1 MPPFPRAALALS
13 ALLLLPAC
21 NGHDD
26 DTGPAP
32 QRSAAVHFE
41 HGDGAI
47 GMDGDA
53 VVIEAG
59 GTPDR
64 AVVGPDGRLT
74 IGDTLI
80 DTDSAGQAALKA
92 YDAAAVAMKGHAIA
106 IGRTGAAFGV
116 DVLRDV
122 VRGFFDAHRMEQVGK
137 RARAGADGLRASL
150 RDLCARMDTLRT
162 AQQAA
167 ATAVPA
173 FCPYA
178 VLDAEQVRDCYEE
191 IDEQANDAADDQADD
206 DTDGPARDA
215 DPGADVRAAGA
226 VLVAA

>member
-1 MPPFPRAALALS
+1 MTPFPRAALALS
-13 ALLLLPAC
+13 VLLIFTAC
-21 NGHDD
+21 TRHDD
-26 DTGPAP
+26 DSEPAP
-32 QRSAAVHFE
+32 RRAATVHFG

-64 AVVGPDGRLT
+64 AVVSPDGRLT
-74 IGDTLI
+74 IGGVLI
-80 DTDSAGQAALKA
+80 DTDSTGQAALKA

-116 DVLRDV
+116 DVLQDV
-122 VRGFFDAHRMEQVGK
+122 VRGFFDAQRMERLGE
-137 RARAGADGLRASL
+137 RARAGAKGLRASL
-150 RDLCARMDTLRT
+150 RDLCTRMGTLHT

-167 ATAVPA
+167 AAAIPA
-173 FCPYA
+173 FRPYA
-178 VLDAEQVRDCYEE
+178 VLDPEQVRDCYEE
-191 IDEQANDAADDQADD
+191 IDEQADDAADDAAADD
-206 DTDGPARDA
+206 VDGPVRDA
-215 DPGADVRAAGA
+215 DPAADVRAAGE

>member
-1 MPPFPRAALALS
+1 MTPYPRAALALS
-13 ALLLLPAC
+13 VLLILAAC
-21 NGHDD
+21 TRHDD
-26 DTGPAP
+26 DSGPAP
-32 QRSAAVHFE
+32 RRAATMHLG

-64 AVVGPDGRLT
+64 AVVSPDGRLT
-74 IGDTLI
+74 IGDRLI

-122 VRGFFDAHRMEQVGK
+122 ARGFFDPHRMKQVGEH
-137 RARAGADGLRASL
+137 ARAGADGLRAIL
-150 RDLCARMDTLRT
+150 RDLCTRMDTLHT

-167 ATAVPA
+167 AAAVPA
-173 FCPYA
+173 FRPYA
-178 VLDAEQVRDCYEE
+178 VLDPEQVRDCYEE
-191 IDEQANDAADDQADD
+191 IDERSNDAADAAADD
-206 DTDGPARDA
+206 DADGTARDA
-215 DPGADVRAAGA
+215 DPDADVRAAGE